1 MYRKKIIG
9 YAHDNKTDKG
19 LHKVNLLL
27 KCDLRKLLLCTT
39 LNRTNSVKTYF
50 CKIPQ
55 MFCKI
60 LRVFFFAFIMLPS
73 VSVKLYRVLQLV
85 VNECNKDHQIK
96 VHLATSVS
104 PSTEHYFHLAKYM
117 FKFFFF
123 KVLHCEA
130 P

>member
-9 YAHDNKTDKG
+9 YAHDNKNDKG

-73 VSVKLYRVLQLV
+73 IPVKLYRVLQLV

-104 PSTEHYFHLAKYM
+104 PSTEHYLHLAKYM

-123 KVLHCEA
+123 NVPCKA